1 MNIQSANQRS
11 TRTKVRTPQH
21 SPVSGKLAMVGKFLF
36 AAAAVAAL
44 LNVYIYLNQK
54 IAETQRQIRTTE
66 RVLHETEREIAQ
78 LRIQREQLMAWPHIK
93 NMIARFDLKLHGPNP
108 GQVATMSILTPD
120 QAARIPLESVAAVR
134 TPGSGVIR
142 N

>member
-44 LNVYIYLNQK
+44 LNVYIQ
-54 IAETQRQIRTTE
+54 
-66 RVLHETEREIAQ
+66 
-78 LRIQREQLMAWPHIK
+78 
-93 NMIARFDLKLHGPNP
+93 F
-108 GQVATMSILTPD
+108 S
-120 QAARIPLESVAAVR
+120 
-134 TPGSGVIR
+134 
-142 N
+142 

>member
-1 MNIQSANQRS
+1 M
-11 TRTKVRTPQH
+11 RTPQH

-54 IAETQRQIRTTE
+54 IAETQRQIRKTE
-66 RVLHETEREIAQ
+66 RVLHETAQ

>member
-1 MNIQSANQRS
+1 MNIQSAKQRS

-54 IAETQRQIRTTE
+54 IAETQRQIRKTE

>member
-1 MNIQSANQRS
+1 M
-11 TRTKVRTPQH
+11 
-21 SPVSGKLAMVGKFLF
+21 
-36 AAAAVAAL
+36 
-44 LNVYIYLNQK
+44 
-54 IAETQRQIRTTE
+54 
-66 RVLHETEREIAQ
+66 LHETEREIAQ

>member
-44 LNVYIYLNQK
+44 LNVSIYLNQK
-54 IAETQRQIRTTE
+54 IAETPRQSR
-66 RVLHETEREIAQ
+66 
-78 LRIQREQLMAWPHIK
+78 
-93 NMIARFDLKLHGPNP
+93 
-108 GQVATMSILTPD
+108 
-120 QAARIPLESVAAVR
+120 
-134 TPGSGVIR
+134 
-142 N
+142 

>member
-44 LNVYIYLNQK
+44 LNVYI
-54 IAETQRQIRTTE
+54 QRQIRKTE